1 MKMEKLIMTI
11 ICLSLILQINRPF
24 EGLMMTHKKSIIL
37 KKEELKNIKL
47 TESALVT
54 SAPLSI
60 SHFTVC

>member
-11 ICLSLILQINRPF
+11 INVYHLQINRPF